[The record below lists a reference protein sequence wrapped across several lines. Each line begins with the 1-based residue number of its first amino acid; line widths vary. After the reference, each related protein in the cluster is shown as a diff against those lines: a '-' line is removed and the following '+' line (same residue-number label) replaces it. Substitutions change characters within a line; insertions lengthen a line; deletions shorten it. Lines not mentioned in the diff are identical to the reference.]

1 MVGEPFMYYN
11 DGHDLCPHTHTHTH
25 TQTHTYMPHTDTHT
39 HICHTQ
45 THTHKHTHMLH
56 THTPHTHTYTH
67 THLITCSVS
76 RVRYIRWLVG
86 VASSDLEVQRH
97 RHLLFPRM
105 LRGKGKPNTPP
116 YGEGG
121 GVYLQWQREGREE
134 KREEGGGRG
143 GGEGRENDTM

>member
-1 MVGEPFMYYN
+1 M
-11 DGHDLCPHTHTHTH
+11 
-25 TQTHTYMPHTDTHT
+25 
-39 HICHTQ
+39 HIHEQ
-45 THTHKHTHMLH
+45 
-56 THTPHTHTYTH
+56 TYTH
-67 THLITCSVS
+67 TRTHTQSYIQIHAQTHSHFITCSVS
-76 RVRYIRWLVG
+76 RVRYIKWLVG

-105 LRGKGKPNTPP
+105 LRDKGKPNTPP

-134 KREEGGGRG
+134 KREGRRGGGEGGWEG